1 MLCYAMRYISFF
13 MICRLNSLYLYDDP
27 YQELPSRFW
36 LLTEVSAINVLD
48 ETTSKTMLEI
58 AFENDLIYLNFDP
71 NHHIINDGHPNNSK
85 SNDNSS
91 DINSWIHM
99 LDQAKNF
106 KADQYYNGEMVT
118 EVKDIILMM
127 DPTTLLN
134 FNMNDQGHIT
144 KHEILM
150 ISTIA
155 NIILSSQRPEC
166 SIVRNKLYFL

>member
-1 MLCYAMRYISFF
+1 
-13 MICRLNSLYLYDDP
+13 
-27 YQELPSRFW
+27 
-36 LLTEVSAINVLD
+36 
-48 ETTSKTMLEI
+48 
-58 AFENDLIYLNFDP
+58 
-71 NHHIINDGHPNNSK
+71 
-85 SNDNSS
+85 
-91 DINSWIHM
+91 
-99 LDQAKNF
+99 
-106 KADQYYNGEMVT
+106 MVT

-166 SIVRNKLYFL
+166 SIVRNELYFL